1 MPDGS
6 KKEEKEV
13 LLKKD
18 RPEGKPEH
26 DNDDHK
32 SLVTARLKNEAY
44 ESACRARMWAI
55 GVPAFATLACVLCLY
70 TCEDCLIGV
79 MVFCAALCF
88 RDWVLVL
95 VFWTSLALLVIR
107 HPMDTNTLHRVS
119 NAAFEFIKTEPSQ

>member
-1 MPDGS
+1 MPET
-6 KKEEKEV
+6 EEKEV

-18 RPEGKPEH
+18 KPEIKPAH
-26 DNDDHK
+26 DH
-32 SLVTARLKNEAY
+32 SLLVETARLTNEAY
-44 ESACRARMWAI
+44 DSACRARMWAI
-55 GVPAFATLACVLCLY
+55 GVPALATLACVLCLY

-107 HPMDTNTLHRVS
+107 HPMDTGTLHRVS